1 MSTKNENPYR
11 EGSQYHKL
19 FGAWKKKQIMTRN
32 ELLNIAQTDFGLS
45 REAAAATV
53 TVLFSPRL
61 SSKRGDCRGNM
72 SSQGHLYFAERF
84 AKKDGEYRF
93 RLRWRKESLEPFKR
107 SVKEPVQNVQNVQS
121 EPDKAC

>member
-1 MSTKNENPYR
+1 MSSKNENPYR
-11 EGSQYHKL
+11 EDSQYHKL
-19 FGAWKKKQIMTRN
+19 FGAWKKKQIMTRT
-32 ELLNIAQTDFGLS
+32 ELIDIAQTNFGLS

-72 SSQGHLYFAERF
+72 SAQGHLYFAERF

-93 RLRWRKESLEPFKR
+93 RLRWRKEPLEPLKR
-107 SVKEPVQNVQNVQS
+107 SVKSVNEPVQNVQN